1 MSIGIEAIESA
12 RSETADKIADEAK
25 TFTSLTI
32 SPE

>member
-1 MSIGIEAIESA
+1 MSIGIEAMESA
-12 RSETADKIADEAK
+12 RRETAERIAVEAK